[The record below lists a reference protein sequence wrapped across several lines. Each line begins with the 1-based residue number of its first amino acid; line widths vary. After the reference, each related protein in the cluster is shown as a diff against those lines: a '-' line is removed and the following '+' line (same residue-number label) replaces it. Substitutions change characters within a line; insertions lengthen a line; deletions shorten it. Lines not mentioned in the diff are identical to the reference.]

1 MTSRTA
7 GPGRPLRADAQRNR
21 VRILAAAEEVFAE
34 HGVAASTEE
43 VAARAGV
50 AIGTVFRHFPT
61 KNDLLAAIMKGVLA
75 GLVERAA
82 TLSGDNGDGT
92 GLFTFFAQTVEQ
104 AATKKAV
111 ADLLARTGVEIQLPE
126 VLEVLGEAVHGLLRQ
141 ARAAGTVDRQVR
153 LPEVMALLAS
163 TCQGAL
169 HGGWDAEL
177 RERTLAIIFAGLR
190 PGAAR

>member
-1 MTSRTA
+1 MTTA
-7 GPGRPLRADAQRNR
+7 DPGRPLRADAQRNR
-21 VRILAAAEEVFAE
+21 IRILAAAEEVFAE
-34 HGVAASTEE
+34 HGVGASTEE

-75 GLVERAA
+75 GLVEQAA
-82 TLSGDNGDGT
+82 TLGAEDRDGT
-92 GLFTFFAQTVEQ
+92 ALFTFFARTVEQ

-111 ADLLARTGVEIQLPE
+111 VDLLARTGVDIPLPE
-126 VLEVLGEAVHGLLRQ
+126 VLDVLGEAVHDLLHR
-141 ARAAGTVDRQVR
+141 ARAAGTVDRRVG

-177 RERTLAIIFAGLR
+177 RDRTLAIIFAGLR
-190 PGAAR
+190 PGAAD